1 MAFISFFLAALLS
14 SRISQGRDSEIVD
27 IKQVHFTGSCLA
39 PPRKG
44 ILSGSCHAMDFK
56 ENPRDKVK
64 KKRCLKEM
72 ALSIASTMKTLYPTH
87 PTTTITLEQMCP
99 VLRKYFST
107 NLKLL
112 DADDFMNLLHQHL
125 MDQQGSGIYRDI
137 VRISPYG
144 PYKVDNLKHIIR
156 IGIFFYMNCYI
167 K

>member
-1 MAFISFFLAALLS
+1 MAFIRFFLAALLS
-14 SRISQGRDSEIVD
+14 SRISQGRDSEILD
-27 IKQVHFTGSCLA
+27 TTQVKFNRNCLR
-39 PPRKG
+39 PPPEV
-44 ILSGSCHAMDFK
+44 IFSGSCHAKDFK
-56 ENPRDKVK
+56 RGEVK
-64 KKRCLKEM
+64 ERCLKEM

-107 NLKLL
+107 SLEPLN
-112 DADDFMNLLHQHL
+112 ADGFMNLLHQHL